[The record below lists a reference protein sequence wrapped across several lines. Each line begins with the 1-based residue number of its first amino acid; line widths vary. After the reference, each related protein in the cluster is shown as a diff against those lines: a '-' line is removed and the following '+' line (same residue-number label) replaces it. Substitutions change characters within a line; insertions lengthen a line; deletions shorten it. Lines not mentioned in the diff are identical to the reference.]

1 MADETTHT
9 CIQVEKIATLTARLD
24 AQSDAD
30 NRIEKELKEL
40 ATEVRANHESNNGEF
55 RELSKG
61 FVKLEGL
68 LKSQSDKID
77 EINNHIDEHIKDS
90 GDKLDK
96 LTVRV
101 DEVEKTVKVNTKDI
115 EELKTDKSNHET
127 RLTSVEKN
135 MIKIAAVVG
144 AVLFLIQ
151 LIGSMSS
158 CQEVRS
164 TVRQIFTEEQQAH
177 PTTIISVDQ

>member
-30 NRIEKELKEL
+30 NRIEKELKDL

-68 LKSQSDKID
+68 LKSQSEKID
-77 EINNHIDEHIKDS
+77 NININIQEHNE
-90 GDKLDK
+90 KLDK
-96 LTVRV
+96 LTTRV

-115 EELKTDKSNHET
+115 EELKTDKGNHEI

-135 MIKIAAVVG
+135 MIKIAAIVG

-151 LIGSMSS
+151 LVGSMSS
-158 CQEVRS
+158 CQEVKS
-164 TVRQIFTEEQQAH
+164 AVRQMFTEEQQAR
-177 PTTIISVDQ
+177 PTTNVMIEQKN